1 MTGSG
6 ELSGILDGGKEDTR
20 ESGLG
25 RRLSQGE
32 GSALELTGDVQGDGG
47 RR

>member
-6 ELSGILDGGKEDTR
+6 ELSGILDRGKEDTR

-32 GSALELTGDVQGDGG
+32 GTALELTGVVQGDGG